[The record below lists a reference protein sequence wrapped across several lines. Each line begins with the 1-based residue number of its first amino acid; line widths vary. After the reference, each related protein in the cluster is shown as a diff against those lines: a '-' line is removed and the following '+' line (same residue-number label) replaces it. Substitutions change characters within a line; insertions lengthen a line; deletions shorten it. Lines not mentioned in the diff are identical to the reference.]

1 VISGLE
7 TTATVTV
14 PESLLLLAAVLPLLE
29 QAPTASSA
37 ATQPTA
43 ARVRTLNGD
52 DLMNKPPRR

>member
-1 VISGLE
+1 M
-7 TTATVTV
+7 V
-14 PESLLLLAAVLPLLE
+14 PELLLLLADVPPLLLE
-29 QAPTASSA
+29 QAPTASSP